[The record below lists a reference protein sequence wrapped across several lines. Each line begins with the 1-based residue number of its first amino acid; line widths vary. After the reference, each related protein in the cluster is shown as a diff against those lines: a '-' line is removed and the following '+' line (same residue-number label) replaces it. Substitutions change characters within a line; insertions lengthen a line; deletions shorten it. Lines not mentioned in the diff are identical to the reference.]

1 MPIAFFTRTQ
11 TGALVSRLNNDV
23 LGAQQAFTDTFSSV
37 VSNVIG
43 VAITL
48 AAMFYL
54 SWPITLVALAL
65 LPIFLLPARFVGT
78 APRRPSRASPTR
90 STPR

>member
-1 MPIAFFTRTQ
+1 M
-11 TGALVSRLNNDV
+11 SRLNNDV

-43 VAITL
+43 VTITL

-54 SWPITLVALAL
+54 SWQITLVALAL
-65 LPIFLLPARFVGT
+65 LPVFLIPARFVG
-78 APRRPSRASPTR
+78 RRLADITRSRTR